1 MQDSVAERNLGIGI
15 PSSPPNTD
23 PIDLTVLSTDYSYYG
38 DIMDNIS
45 NALNGFDWTIDL
57 DKNADGSYSK
67 HLRIGKPTIG
77 VDPNSPDLIVF
88 EYPGGILN
96 YYQSESMADAG
107 TDVFLLGSGEGSGMP
122 IAMRE
127 QTSMLSIEGWPRWDI
142 DVSYK
147 DITDQ
152 TLLNNLADQEAI
164 NRKPP
169 MPTYTVTVKG
179 DQDPQFGSYN
189 IGDACQL
196 VITDPRNPS
205 IDGSAAGLSVPSVV
219 LGYTINPTS
228 SQGVEEIN
236 LVLPGDTQNG

>member
-1 MQDSVAERNLGIGI
+1 M
-15 PSSPPNTD
+15 
-23 PIDLTVLSTDYSYYG
+23 
-38 DIMDNIS
+38 
-45 NALNGFDWTIDL
+45 
-57 DKNADGSYSK
+57 
-67 HLRIGKPTIG
+67 
-77 VDPNSPDLIVF
+77 
-88 EYPGGILN
+88 
-96 YYQSESMADAG
+96 
-107 TDVFLLGSGEGSGMP
+107 
-122 IAMRE
+122 
-127 QTSMLSIEGWPRWDI
+127 
-142 DVSYK
+142 
-147 DITDQ
+147 
-152 TLLNNLADQEAI
+152 LNNLADQEAI